1 MKNHGVILETAKS
14 GLTKIDEALSNRQL
28 SENSK
33 NLYKRNLLKLNDN
46 KEIKNFN
53 FLKNKDEV
61 LTKIKDLK
69 PTTQRSYFISICSIL
84 RDNTKMKKTY
94 DEYFEL
100 LKSYNDTLR
109 VNNEKST
116 TQEKNWITQEEVLKV
131 HKTLKEDIENS
142 LSKKRKIDKQLFKKL
157 LNYMILSL
165 YTLIQPRRNKD
176 YSLMRISSNM
186 DDTNFNYLVIDKKNN
201 MKFILNNYKTEK
213 KYHSVEID
221 IPDELKQVILLYL
234 KYHPLKLELK
244 NKEFNIPFLVEDGKE
259 LKTSTEITKI
269 LNKIFDKKIS
279 SSMLRNIFLTSKYGD
294 LVNELKE
301 DTKIMG
307 TSSGVAL
314 NNYIKTD

>member
-1 MKNHGVILETAKS
+1 MNKIN
-14 GLTKIDEALSNRQL
+14 KIDEALSNRQL

-69 PTTQRSYFISICSIL
+69 PTTQRSYIISICSIL

-221 IPDELKQVILLYL
+221 IPDDLKQVILLYL

>member
-1 MKNHGVILETAKS
+1 MN
-14 GLTKIDEALSNRQL
+14 KIDEALSNRQL

-69 PTTQRSYFISICSIL
+69 PTTQRSYIISICSIL

-186 DDTNFNYLVIDKKNN
+186 DDTNFNYLVIDKKKNN

-244 NKEFNIPFLVEDGKE
+244 NKEFNIPFLVEDSKE

-279 SSMLRNIFLTSKYGD
+279 SSMLRSIFLTSKYGD
-294 LVNELKE
+294 LVNELKQ

>member
-1 MKNHGVILETAKS
+1 MN
-14 GLTKIDEALSNRQL
+14 KIDEALSNRQL

-69 PTTQRSYFISICSIL
+69 PTTQRSYIISICSIL

-221 IPDELKQVILLYL
+221 IPDDLKQVILLYL

-244 NKEFNIPFLVEDGKE
+244 NKEFNIPFLVEDGKD